1 MERQFDVIVVGGGTA
16 GFAAAVT
23 AARGGAKTLLIEEKA
38 YLGGTATGAQ
48 VSMFM
53 GFADGEPDRPQQGI
67 IKDVMDG
74 LAAAGG
80 TPGIETIYLC
90 GRRDLDIPVIPYE
103 SEILKDLIFDLVDQA
118 GVELL
123 LHTRVIGAQVEDGVI
138 TALTI
143 HNEQG
148 VQTVS
153 GKVVIDASFH
163 GSVAVSAGCRCDQRR
178 AASPSGSIHRRASGS
193 VRSATRPSTG
203 ERIFQKRRALFS
215 IRNAPLKR

>member
-23 AARGGAKTLLIEEKA
+23 AARGGAKTLLIEERRIWA
-38 YLGGTATGAQ
+38 GPPTGAQ

-118 GVELL
+118 AWSCSS
-123 LHTRVIGAQVEDGVI
+123 IP
-138 TALTI
+138 
-143 HNEQG
+143 
-148 VQTVS
+148 
-153 GKVVIDASFH
+153 
-163 GSVAVSAGCRCDQRR
+163 GSSARR
-178 AASPSGSIHRRASGS
+178 
-193 VRSATRPSTG
+193 
-203 ERIFQKRRALFS
+203 
-215 IRNAPLKR
+215 